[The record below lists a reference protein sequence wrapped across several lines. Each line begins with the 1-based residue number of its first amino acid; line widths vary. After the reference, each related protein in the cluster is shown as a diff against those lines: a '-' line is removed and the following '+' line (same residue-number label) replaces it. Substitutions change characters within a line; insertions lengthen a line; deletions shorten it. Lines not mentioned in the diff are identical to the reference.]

1 MHTILHVHPCDC
13 SGRGSLSR
21 ETDLSLESVK
31 ALGLLVG
38 GMDNDDV
45 VRPLEDLA
53 SLQTEIKESGY
64 SKVCPRLIHVFLQ
77 S

>member
-1 MHTILHVHPCDC
+1 MHTVLRPRDC

-21 ETDLSLESVK
+21 EAELSLESVK

-45 VRPLEDLA
+45 VRPLEDLT
-53 SLQTEIKESGY
+53 SLQSEIKESGY
-64 SKVCPRLIHVFLQ
+64 SKVCSL
-77 S
+77 